1 MGNHSEPSV
10 VPVWTIATEPAK
22 VGSGQVIPIDAKP
35 LTPERFHQL
44 RDALAAYLD
53 TPLVTLERHRLPAGT
68 KLDGGRLLDAASP
81 LATHLADLVRHSSA
95 SLPNAAAGGSSE
107 TLYRMVLP
115 AKVALQM
122 GTGLVRS
129 MPSAV
134 AQGGVYSGVLGKA
147 GLIGQAT
154 FVPAVAEVSV
164 GGVVGAGAGA
174 VGIVGGLTVAAPLVL
189 LAVATAASIYAEE
202 QRRKAIQR
210 VTELL
215 EQLHQNQLDKELDRL
230 TGSSRAIDKAAA
242 VLIDEGRIGHS
253 LGLDSA
259 VNTIDTA
266 IETAARRAASW
277 RAKLGSF
284 PDVGVEVGDLKKAFP
299 GIEDDDGQFRAHLR
313 LASLA
318 VTMKRRV
325 AVLQAVEHAQAAPD
339 NTFPRFTS
347 MLAGEQFAVDAL
359 ESDLRDLLLDLSRLQ
374 LRSPGR
380 TIDKLMFRGEVND
393 LLKWPTRL
401 RQLAAEESSPMTEG
415 PRDVE
420 IALVQQRDGGLRV
433 LPMAALAG

>member
-1 MGNHSEPSV
+1 
-10 VPVWTIATEPAK
+10 
-22 VGSGQVIPIDAKP
+22 
-35 LTPERFHQL
+35 
-44 RDALAAYLD
+44 
-53 TPLVTLERHRLPAGT
+53 
-68 KLDGGRLLDAASP
+68 
-81 LATHLADLVRHSSA
+81 
-95 SLPNAAAGGSSE
+95 
-107 TLYRMVLP
+107 MVLP
-115 AKVALQM
+115 AKVALEM

-202 QRRKAIQR
+202 QRRKAIQH

-215 EQLHQNQLDKELDRL
+215 EQLHQNELDKELDRL

-339 NTFPRFTS
+339 NTFPSFTS

-401 RQLAAEESSPMTEG
+401 RQLAAEESSLMTEG

-433 LPMAALAG
+433 LPMAALVSRV